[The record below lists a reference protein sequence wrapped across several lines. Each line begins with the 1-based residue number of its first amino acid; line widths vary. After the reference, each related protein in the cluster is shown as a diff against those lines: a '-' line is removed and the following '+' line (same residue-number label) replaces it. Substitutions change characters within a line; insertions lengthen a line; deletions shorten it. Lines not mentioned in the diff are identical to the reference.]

1 MIHDIDFLKRTM
13 NDVPSIL
20 NMNERLLIKF
30 KVKTSFNYM
39 ALVWWGL
46 RPNKVT
52 LKEFFFF
59 IPFFFFYF
67 CLFFANTY
75 LALLCMLIAVG
86 CLRVIQ

>member
-39 ALVWWGL
+39 AL
-46 RPNKVT
+46 
-52 LKEFFFF
+52 
-59 IPFFFFYF
+59 
-67 CLFFANTY
+67 A
-75 LALLCMLIAVG
+75 
-86 CLRVIQ
+86 